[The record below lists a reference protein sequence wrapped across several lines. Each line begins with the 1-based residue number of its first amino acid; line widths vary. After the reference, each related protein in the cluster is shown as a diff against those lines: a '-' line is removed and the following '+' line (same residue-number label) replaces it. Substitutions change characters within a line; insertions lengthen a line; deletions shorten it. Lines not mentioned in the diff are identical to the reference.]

1 MLVMVDEPGYLPCLK
16 LAKGHPL
23 SAIIAN
29 DKFPATADNR
39 FAGLYYKL
47 NMCKDDTV
55 SLLTAGRVLEAVD
68 GRDGRLHTGV
78 HIVEPSATGKSRAVY
93 ECLTERYGM
102 LLTCAPG
109 DEYMKMGD
117 VVWGLEQATRVTT
130 PTARVRHYAKVVA
143 SALLARLVILRRM
156 LKQLGSAFTPS
167 DWLRTQLR
175 GDVGAGAIL
184 KELSLQLQASTLSV
198 ECVLT
203 RLRCESMGWCQAMMR
218 MGPPFNRAMPVVI
231 DEAQELCTASNVALW
246 PDVVS
251 QAERGETG
259 RCNPYGLVT
268 HIIHEHLVS
277 PHSGQFVPVV
287 AGTSFHLRA
296 LDDYAAGLCLGK
308 EVGGLVISLLKPFA
322 RFTTVASFKSCV
334 TSLGFGAVVD
344 VITDEMWQFAV
355 DELRSRGRFIA
366 TLVTEMCEGSPVLT
380 GGTPAGPRA
389 GAGAG
394 GAGAGAG
401 AGAGVGDGGGTEGC
415 GRGDLAA
422 ASGAAFPCAACDDN
436 APASFNATVVNAMFR
451 EAVLRA
457 RDVVLRSRTFTRLE
471 AKFKNGAIGNCE
483 GGAALSRLHRALRQ
497 VALFAYMNET
507 VQSKSMQFH
516 VVWEEHRGVRR
527 AGRSMGA
534 DLMAAGVAIPLD
546 DRFNTVHVC
555 EPIVI
560 LAVLK
565 IVAPK
570 LIIDHL
576 LENWQSVAFVSPST
590 NGFLYELVLC
600 DCFNRL
606 FACMDV
612 SAIPG
617 LRESAWAK
625 KWPGQWRL
633 QDAAVLCGKVPSLSG
648 WLKEADRRTTTAST
662 FVLPHN
668 NDGPDIATVV
678 GLPAPAPAPAVPVA
692 NAAVPP
698 GVPPPAATRTTAA
711 APAAPT
717 IAPTTTLGSG
727 VAAAVPTAPPVT
739 GEATPGECQLIML
752 VQAKLRAKYHQ
763 FKHARSTVLR
773 STIGQTNKAADGK
786 TWQRERIQQA
796 LKFPVVG
803 VVIDP
808 VSPLLEDRKRAQS
821 SHVEFDGHTDFVWV
835 MDKEYFDTHADI
847 AKIFSHDIV
856 TRLYDCATQ

>member
-1 MLVMVDEPGYLPCLK
+1 M
-16 LAKGHPL
+16 
-23 SAIIAN
+23 
-29 DKFPATADNR
+29 
-39 FAGLYYKL
+39 
-47 NMCKDDTV
+47 
-55 SLLTAGRVLEAVD
+55 
-68 GRDGRLHTGV
+68 
-78 HIVEPSATGKSRAVY
+78 
-93 ECLTERYGM
+93 
-102 LLTCAPG
+102 
-109 DEYMKMGD
+109 
-117 VVWGLEQATRVTT
+117 
-130 PTARVRHYAKVVA
+130 
-143 SALLARLVILRRM
+143 
-156 LKQLGSAFTPS
+156 
-167 DWLRTQLR
+167 
-175 GDVGAGAIL
+175 
-184 KELSLQLQASTLSV
+184 
-198 ECVLT
+198 
-203 RLRCESMGWCQAMMR
+203 
-218 MGPPFNRAMPVVI
+218 
-231 DEAQELCTASNVALW
+231 
-246 PDVVS
+246 
-251 QAERGETG
+251 
-259 RCNPYGLVT
+259 
-268 HIIHEHLVS
+268 
-277 PHSGQFVPVV
+277 
-287 AGTSFHLRA
+287 
-296 LDDYAAGLCLGK
+296 
-308 EVGGLVISLLKPFA
+308 
-322 RFTTVASFKSCV
+322 
-334 TSLGFGAVVD
+334 
-344 VITDEMWQFAV
+344 
-355 DELRSRGRFIA
+355 
-366 TLVTEMCEGSPVLT
+366 
-380 GGTPAGPRA
+380 
-389 GAGAG
+389 
-394 GAGAGAG
+394 
-401 AGAGVGDGGGTEGC
+401 
-415 GRGDLAA
+415 
-422 ASGAAFPCAACDDN
+422 
-436 APASFNATVVNAMFR
+436 NAMFR

-457 RDVVLRSRTFTRLE
+457 RAVILRSRPFTRLE
-471 AKFKNGAIGNCE
+471 AKVKSWDFSGHPGIASTDV
-483 GGAALSRLHRALRQ
+483 ARLHLGLWEIA
-497 VALFAYMNET
+497 AFACLNA
-507 VQSKSMQFH
+507 SARGRHLQFY
-516 VVWEEHRGVRR
+516 VGMEEHYGIHR
-527 AGRSMGA
+527 ARPSVGA
-534 DLMAAGVAIPLD
+534 VLVAAGVAVYLED
-546 DRFNTVHVC
+546 DPWSRTVHVC

-648 WLKEADRRTTTAST
+648 WLEEADRRTTTAST

-847 AKIFSHDIV
+847 AKIFNHDIV